1 MLQEEKSEEFMMKKD
16 PKISWFAAILA
27 VLAAMLCRQVDTGNL
42 FLDKLSVIVRSFIYI
57 GLFTGWGFYLKRRII
72 HKRAL
77 FYLELT
83 AGCMVFWF
91 LIRTLKYSVFYDIV
105 LMRWCWYLYYVP
117 FILIPGLSSFQLPGF
132 LAK

>member
-1 MLQEEKSEEFMMKKD
+1 MMKKD

-72 HKRAL
+72 TNGHFSILSLLLA
-77 FYLELT
+77 
-83 AGCMVFWF
+83 V
-91 LIRTLKYSVFYDIV
+91 
-105 LMRWCWYLYYVP
+105 WC
-117 FILIPGLSSFQLPGF
+117 SGF
-132 LAK
+132 